1 MTNDTTEATADSIDE
16 AAHFAEPDDFGADDT
31 SIADLLASLSQ
42 PSDLPDGP
50 GERPSPFSADEVD
63 FRSGDWLQK
72 VISVQAWLCLDAPLS
87 RDASPQATAESLFS
101 QVAPG
106 KPLHDMV
113 TLTDF
118 PQLTDLGA
126 QRLEAFLSQAD
137 ALRTTFTTE
146 IDEGQS
152 KRSAFEH
159 WQEEWEEWGSQS
171 KRQPGRIIAEVD
183 TWKIKDFKGYA
194 EEGGL
199 QLNPSYQ
206 RDVVWST
213 SESQKLIESVLLGIP
228 LPSVILTKDA
238 NEEEWQIVDGKQR
251 LTAILRFIG
260 RHPKARQFAETCVE
274 PELLHA
280 NFKQF
285 ARKNQIK
292 RSAFAEHFL
301 PFALPR
307 YPTGHPL
314 NALSGK
320 YYYEIKESALNIG
333 GQPMR
338 IKRIF
343 ETEDAQYRIPVIL
356 YRDTQIQDIHHV
368 FGLYNKQ
375 GRKLN
380 AEELRNAV
388 YHHLYLTRLLL
399 FLSGDRNDNGSRERL
414 ARFLP
419 EDLATR
425 AGEIGSY
432 LETCNFGLARFKRT
446 KVLSWACALMAHLP
460 NKTQAGAYST
470 PSTATHINS
479 LLDCISDKGQEHA
492 LYQTDRLTQLTTLL
506 CDAITFHEAAKS
518 AWHPNF
524 KNKEKLDSKWDELS
538 FVASLIACAF
548 LVLAG
553 RNQATDEDIDRLRA
567 LTQNRRGPKKSQ
579 NKTQWGFICWTVD
592 SVLDFANAD
601 RTQLGDALQALFGSN
616 PLPMMAA
623 LAAEYAGQATS

>member
-1 MTNDTTEATADSIDE
+1 MTDDITHATSDATATDTIEATDLA
-16 AAHFAEPDDFGADDT
+16 GDDT

-42 PSDLPDGP
+42 PSELPDGA
-50 GERPSPFSADEVD
+50 GERPTPFTADEVD

-87 RDASPQATAESLFS
+87 RDASPEVTATGLFS

-106 KPLHDMV
+106 KPLREMV

-118 PQLTDLGA
+118 PQLTELGT
-126 QRLEAFLSQAD
+126 QRLEAFLNQAD
-137 ALRTTFTTE
+137 ALRASFVAE
-146 IDEGQS
+146 IEEGQS

-228 LPSVILTKDA
+228 LPSVILTKEADDG
-238 NEEEWQIVDGKQR
+238 EWQIVDGKQR

-260 RHPKARQFAETCVE
+260 RHPKAREFAVKCAE
-274 PELLHA
+274 PDLLHA

-285 ARKNQIK
+285 ARTNQIK

-320 YYYEIKESALNIG
+320 YYFEIKESTLHIG
-333 GQPMR
+333 GQSMK

-368 FGLYNKQ
+368 FGLYNRQ

-399 FLSGDRNDNGSRERL
+399 FLSGDRNDDGSRERL
-414 ARFLP
+414 AKFLP
-419 EDLATR
+419 EDLASR
-425 AGEIGSY
+425 AGNIGGY

-446 KVLSWACALMAHLP
+446 KVLSWACALIAHAP
-460 NKTQAGAYST
+460 NKTEAGYTT
-470 PSTATHINS
+470 PSTASHINS

-492 LYQTDRLTQLTTLL
+492 LYQTERLTRLTALL
-506 CDAITFHEAAKS
+506 CDAMDFHERARS

-538 FVASLIACAF
+538 FVASLIASAF

-553 RNQATDEDIDRLRA
+553 RDQTTDDDIERLRA
-567 LTQNRRGPKKSQ
+567 LTQNRRGSKKSQ
-579 NKTQWGFICWTVD
+579 NKTQWGFICWVVD
-592 SVLDFANAD
+592 GVLDVTQVD
-601 RTQLGDALQALFGSN
+601 RSQLGNALEGLFGLN
-616 PLPMMAA
+616 ALPMMAA
-623 LAAEYAGQATS
+623 LAADYAREVAA